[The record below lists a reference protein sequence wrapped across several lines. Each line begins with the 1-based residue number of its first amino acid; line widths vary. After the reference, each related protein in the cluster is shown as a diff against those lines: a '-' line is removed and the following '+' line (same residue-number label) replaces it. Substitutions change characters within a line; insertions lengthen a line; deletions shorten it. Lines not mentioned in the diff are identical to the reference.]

1 MESVM
6 VEAAK
11 TGGLV
16 LVLFSAKPEPPSVLK
31 QLAVVLQGAVSVAFF
46 PEPDPQSMDKFQVW
60 GARRRVG
67 SPMAEMHC
75 GHLFRAHLAF
85 KS

>member
-11 TGGLV
+11 SGGLV
-16 LVLFSAKPEPPSVLK
+16 LVLFSAKPDPPAMLK

-46 PEPDPQSMDKFQVW
+46 PEPDVQSLDKFQV
-60 GARRRVG
+60 GAGGRWVQT
-67 SPMAEMHC
+67 
-75 GHLFRAHLAF
+75 
-85 KS
+85 